1 MVFTLK
7 NREYGLFQFTEQQ
20 RQEESSCAQHPRL
33 SWARCG
39 VCSPRRP
46 FPCTFIACGL
56 GIILGVYRIMILYL
70 YVLHYVM
77 MNCFSALQV
86 LSCLYNIPLS

>member
-46 FPCTFIACGL
+46 FPCMFIACRL
-56 GIILGVYRIMILYL
+56 CIILRYLQDYDFISLCFALCDDELLLCPSSIILF
-70 YVLHYVM
+70 V
-77 MNCFSALQV
+77 
-86 LSCLYNIPLS
+86 